1 MEAKD
6 EVAGLGLDDVTSL
19 SFWKLCEDAE
29 FEAIKPVH
37 SECKPLRVPAGEQ

>member
-1 MEAKD
+1 
-6 EVAGLGLDDVTSL
+6 L